1 VLFAESLG
9 PAIIDVAPY
18 WRPPEYAAAVVVAD
32 AIAWHDARPGLVGH
46 LPGTDDDKRSML
58 ARAAIYRLLTAD
70 RMLAGRPDRSA
81 RDVHDE
87 MVAHRRILGAIRA
100 ELS

>member
-1 VLFAESLG
+1 
-9 PAIIDVAPY
+9 
-18 WRPPEYAAAVVVAD
+18 VVAD
-32 AIAWHDARPGLVGH
+32 AI
-46 LPGTDDDKRSML
+46 